1 MISQATRDKFKYP
14 HSLIKE
20 YEHWE
25 IYLRHNHVTLGSLV
39 LICKTGESSF
49 HEISKAAFSELK
61 QVTTEIEST
70 LKSLWNYNKINY
82 LMLMMGDPEVHFHV
96 IPRYEKPR
104 SFEGYHLVDK
114 GWPKTPDLLDPYI
127 LGDEQFIHLR
137 DHMQQN
143 WKNLSSS

>member
-39 LICKTGESSF
+39 LICKSGEPSF
-49 HEISKAAFSELK
+49 HQISTDAFIELK
-61 QVTTEIEST
+61 QITTEIERT
-70 LKSLWNYNKINY
+70 LKQLWDFDKINY

-104 SFEGYHLVDK
+104 SFDGVELVDK
-114 GWPKTPDLLDPYI
+114 GWPKTPNLEQPYI
-127 LGDEQFIHLR
+127 FNDKQFILLKEFI
-137 DHMQQN
+137 MKN
-143 WKNLSSS
+143 WVEA